1 MVLPEFTDYVT
12 QKRSELSDKPYLV
25 YCSNCRDIFKD
36 EGKPAVHILDILFD
50 IDPKNTLDSPDVTQ
64 RRTNRTILKEKL
76 LKEIWGEEMNSKP
89 EKQAYNLI
97 MTDEIAKK
105 VNKLKILED
114 DICNVISHAETT
126 GRRTVSPD
134 TKHYKAY
141 YEIGAI
147 TVWVEYTNGKA
158 PEDRIIHNVYSHR
171 MQIQLEAVFNGRK
184 IDM

>member
-1 MVLPEFTDYVT
+1 
-12 QKRSELSDKPYLV
+12 
-25 YCSNCRDIFKD
+25 
-36 EGKPAVHILDILFD
+36 
-50 IDPKNTLDSPDVTQ
+50 
-64 RRTNRTILKEKL
+64 
-76 LKEIWGEEMNSKP
+76 MNSKP

-97 MTDEIAKK
+97 MTDEVADK

-126 GRRTVSPD
+126 GRRTLSAD
-134 TKHYKAY
+134 TKPYKAY

-147 TVWVEYTNGKA
+147 TVWLEYTNGKA

>member
-1 MVLPEFTDYVT
+1 M
-12 QKRSELSDKPYLV
+12 
-25 YCSNCRDIFKD
+25 
-36 EGKPAVHILDILFD
+36 
-50 IDPKNTLDSPDVTQ
+50 
-64 RRTNRTILKEKL
+64 
-76 LKEIWGEEMNSKP
+76 
-89 EKQAYNLI
+89 
-97 MTDEIAKK
+97 
-105 VNKLKILED
+105 
-114 DICNVISHAETT
+114 
-126 GRRTVSPD
+126 SPD